1 MPETLAQQLKEQTPR
16 LRRYAS
22 SLARDRAHADDLVQ
36 ETLVQIWKIKDRV
49 REGPNLIGLLCKILH
64 DKWVDDIRDNARRI
78 EWSQNA
84 SAVAERNSA
93 GSQLGRLQLR
103 DLDRA
108 IATLPRSQQDAVR
121 LVAQMSH
128 REAAAT
134 LDISIEEIYRTLS
147 QAREQL
153 RRIMGEPGRKRTPRE
168 ITADERQQITER
180 LEVLRNASEVAR
192 EFGRHSGVVWRI
204 AKEAEI
210 ELTAGYA
217 IRHYRGRGVAHDL
230 SF

>member
-1 MPETLAQQLKEQTPR
+1 MSETFAQQLEEQTLR

-36 ETLVQIWKIKDRV
+36 ETLLQVWKIKDRV
-49 REGPNLIGLLCKILH
+49 REGPGLIGLLCKILH
-64 DKWVDDIRDNARRI
+64 DKWVDDIRDNAKRI
-78 EWSQNA
+78 EWSKNA
-84 SAVAERNSA
+84 SAVAERNST

-108 IATLPRSQQDAVR
+108 IATLPRSQQEAVR

-128 REAAAT
+128 REAAAK
-134 LDISIEEIYRTLS
+134 LDIPIEEIYRTLS

-168 ITADERQQITER
+168 ITADERQQIKER
-180 LEVLRNASEVAR
+180 LEVSRNASEVAR